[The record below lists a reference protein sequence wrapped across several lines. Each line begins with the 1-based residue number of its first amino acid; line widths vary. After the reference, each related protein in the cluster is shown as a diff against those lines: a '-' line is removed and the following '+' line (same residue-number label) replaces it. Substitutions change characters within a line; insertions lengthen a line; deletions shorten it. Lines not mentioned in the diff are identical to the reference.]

1 MAVRT
6 PVIVAAGIGA
16 RFLPISKSVQKEMLP
31 LVDRPVVERAAEQA
45 VEAGVER
52 ARRGNAAPVALH
64 LRLCAPPPVGYPCG
78 PA

>member
-1 MAVRT
+1 MDANRAMAVRT

-45 VEAGVER
+45 VEAGIER
-52 ARRGNAAPVALH
+52 SPQMGRRP
-64 LRLCAPPPVGYPCG
+64 
-78 PA
+78 